1 MFRLNA
7 EDWWLILS
15 STARRTGPW
24 QSAGQLFFRNVDTL
38 KPEKNECQKTADASK
53 TKTFA

>member
-1 MFRLNA
+1 VINTIKYSQENRPLA
-7 EDWWLILS
+7 VS
-15 STARRTGPW
+15 R
-24 QSAGQLFFRNVDTL
+24 QLFFRNVDTL